1 MKKQNNNSDKKEKN
15 NSDKEGKKKDNS
27 DRKTGIEQQPLKEK
41 KNQCGT
47 MKEKKRNEKKEFKL
61 RKKDIYYYLILRNDK
76 RIICL

>member
-41 KNQCGT
+41 KISAAQR
-47 MKEKKRNEKKEFKL
+47 KRRNEMK
-61 RKKDIYYYLILRNDK
+61 RKNLN
-76 RIICL
+76 